1 MIKQLIQN
9 KGYIKREIIIFE
21 TKVQSK
27 TTLFGMVSDIVVP
40 FENLPNQ
47 RESFI
52 LHRRNMLAV
61 LGTLA
66 LFTFFCIIYR
76 DDKDFNPNLWIVF
89 GLFFLLS
96 IPIYIYTVENLWRI
110 RVGFNI
116 NILAFKK
123 NPNIN
128 EVDDFFELLFT
139 KRNNYLRETYFLPIT
154 KNLTYESQKNNLQ
167 WLKRNEVISNIEFE
181 KSIEELNNLFNFEN
195 KRIGFN

>member
-167 WLKRNEVISNIEFE
+167 WLKKNEVISNIEFE